1 MTHIF
6 ETLSQLAARD
16 SVSQVAA
23 AAARAVAA
31 DKQRYGYIPDQKVAS
46 VFLVLYGLSTILH
59 LGQATYFCTWWL
71 FPTACACGFGEL
83 IGWGARLWSSSD
95 PQSKTAYL
103 MQITTTMI
111 SPTPLLAVNFI
122 VLARIVQRL
131 GTSYSWLTPKWYT
144 IIFLTCDFVA
154 LTAQGVG
161 GGMASSAKSLAAANV
176 GANVMLGG
184 IVFQFAAIVVYSSL
198 AGDFF
203 RRYFKHSPVRKVPG
217 SREDMTPR
225 LKIMIGGLV
234 FSTTC
239 LFIRSVYRTIELTD
253 GWTGRIIHTEL
264 YFNVL
269 DGAMV
274 TLAIFTMNMAHPG
287 FLLGENV
294 KGTSEKEL
302 GLESRDSNV

>member
-16 SVSQVAA
+16 SVSQAAAVAA
-23 AAARAVAA
+23 CAAAA
-31 DKQRYGYIPDQKVAS
+31 DKQRYGYIPDQKVAI

-59 LGQATYFCTWWL
+59 LGQATYFRTWWL

-83 IGWGARLWSSSD
+83 IGWGARLWSFSD

-122 VLARIVQRL
+122 VLAHIVQRL

-154 LTAQGVG
+154 LTVQGVG
-161 GGMASSAKSLAAANV
+161 GGMASSANSPPAANV

-203 RRYFKHSPVRKVPG
+203 RRYFMYSP
-217 SREDMTPR
+217 
-225 LKIMIGGLV
+225 IMIGGLV

-274 TLAIFTMNMAHPG
+274 TLAIFTMNAAHPG
-287 FLLGENV
+287 FLLHE
-294 KGTSEKEL
+294 KASSPSEKEL
-302 GLESRDSNV
+302 GLVGILRIFVL